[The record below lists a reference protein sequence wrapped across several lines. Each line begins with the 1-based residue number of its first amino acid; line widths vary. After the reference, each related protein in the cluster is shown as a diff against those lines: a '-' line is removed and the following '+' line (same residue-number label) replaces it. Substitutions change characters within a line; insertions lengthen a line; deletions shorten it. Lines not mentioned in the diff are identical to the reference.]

1 MEPELESSFKGCMDM
16 MRLSVVPCNI
26 ANDSP
31 NPDPTPTMNLEVI
44 ADTGI
49 VIKAST
55 IYMLLDGTS
64 YR

>member
-1 MEPELESSFKGCMDM
+1 MDM